1 MGCTVQSV
9 SWTEVFWH
17 TCLSWGCALSALED
31 REGCKL
37 LSSEL
42 QRDASGERRWQ
53 RSLDRPRSLSPCC
66 QCSDRETRGK
76 TEKRHWLKRVTT
88 LFCSSK
94 YNAVQLSSRVSLTN
108 QETCTRTHIYCHCQ
122 PQEVQPDSVEK
133 LHASCMHTNRCD
145 KNRWAGLTSSLI
157 AFVTGSINSLRTF
170 LLLPKTINPLI
181 RNGGDWTLHGA
192 TRNLRLFFLM
202 WKHQQAK
209 IDRHESTTYI
219 HKENIKD
226 TVITFRL
233 FNSEISGPLQRV

>member
-1 MGCTVQSV
+1 M
-9 SWTEVFWH
+9 
-17 TCLSWGCALSALED
+17 
-31 REGCKL
+31 
-37 LSSEL
+37 LSSYLVE
-42 QRDASGERRWQ
+42 SHWQ
-53 RSLDRPRSLSPCC
+53 TKKLAHVHIFIAIVNP
-66 QCSDRETRGK
+66 
-76 TEKRHWLKRVTT
+76 KR
-88 LFCSSK
+88 C
-94 YNAVQLSSRVSLTN
+94 SLTVWKN
-108 QETCTRTHIYCHCQ
+108 FM
-122 PQEVQPDSVEK
+122 

-145 KNRWAGLTSSLI
+145 KNRWAGLTSSFI